1 MEKPELTL
9 SDDTLQRL
17 SKGDED
23 AFRLIYDRY
32 LKVVYHT
39 AFRYL
44 HREELAQDIVQEVF
58 YTLWS
63 KRERFTQVRSLERYL
78 ISMTHH
84 QVYAQFRKWATE
96 SRSCQIYAEEIDWVT
111 RDTDHIIRTQQSEA
125 ILQELVDKL
134 PAQQKL
140 VYKMSRNEG
149 MTHEAI
155 ARELN
160 LSQGTV
166 KNHLVRALQF
176 LRQNLS
182 HHIGMLIGLIL
193 GYQS

>member
-23 AFRLIYDRY
+23 TFRLIYDRY

-63 KRERFTQVRSLERYL
+63 KRERFTQVRSLESYL

>member
-44 HREELAQDIVQEVF
+44 HREELAQDIAQEVF

-63 KRERFTQVRSLERYL
+63 KRERFTQVRSLESYL

-125 ILQELVDKL
+125 IIQELVDKL

>member
-39 AFRYL
+39 AFKYL

-63 KRERFTQVRSLERYL
+63 KRERFTQVRSLESYL

>member
-23 AFRLIYDRY
+23 AFRLIYVRY

-63 KRERFTQVRSLERYL
+63 KRERFTQVRSLESYL
-78 ISMTHH
+78 IWMTHH
-84 QVYAQFRKWATE
+84 QVYAQYRKWATA
-96 SRSCQIYAEEIDWVT
+96 SRNCPIYAEGIHRVT
-111 RDTDHIIRTQQSEA
+111 
-125 ILQELVDKL
+125 
-134 PAQQKL
+134 
-140 VYKMSRNEG
+140 
-149 MTHEAI
+149 
-155 ARELN
+155 
-160 LSQGTV
+160 
-166 KNHLVRALQF
+166 
-176 LRQNLS
+176 
-182 HHIGMLIGLIL
+182 
-193 GYQS
+193 

>member
-63 KRERFTQVRSLERYL
+63 KRERFTQVRSLESYL

>member
-63 KRERFTQVRSLERYL
+63 KRERFTQVRSLESYL

-125 ILQELVDKL
+125 IIQELVDKL

>member
-44 HREELAQDIVQEVF
+44 HREELAQDIAQEVF

-63 KRERFTQVRSLERYL
+63 KRERFTQVRSLESYL

>member
-63 KRERFTQVRSLERYL
+63 KRERFTQVRSLESYL

-96 SRSCQIYAEEIDWVT
+96 SRSCQIYAEEIEWVT

>member
-58 YTLWS
+58 STLWS
-63 KRERFTQVRSLERYL
+63 KRERFTQVRSLESYL